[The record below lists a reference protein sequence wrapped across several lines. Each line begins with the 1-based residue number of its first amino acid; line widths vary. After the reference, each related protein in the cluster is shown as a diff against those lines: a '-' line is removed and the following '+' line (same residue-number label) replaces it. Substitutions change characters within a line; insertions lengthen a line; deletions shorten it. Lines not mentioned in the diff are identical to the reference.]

1 MVKAKASWKGLDRKY
16 LLSSDPYKN
25 INIAFMTYK
34 PGCYRLLNAIITHVV
49 MHIVN
54 TM

>member
-1 MVKAKASWKGLDRKY
+1 MVKPKASWKGLDRKY

-34 PGCYRLLNAIITHVV
+34 PVCYTVIECLFLHMLICYAHC
-49 MHIVN
+49 
-54 TM
+54 